1 MRFEIALVTEQHK
14 KLGLPVHTGVY
25 DGIQPPE
32 TLAVRRAVRIATD
45 EFIQHGLYVN
55 DFVALAI
62 KLGEL
67 QTANAGACLLTGV
80 TPTVEDFIV
89 AARELIED
97 ARVLPDKAL
106 QMRPPEWE
114 QLRIGV
120 CMLEIVCHGICGVLG
135 MPYKPIFEALHK
147 AFTEGHPPAVLELT
161 IRDIL
166 RKAGLP
172 IADGTPSAAND
183 PEAS

>member
-1 MRFEIALVTEQHK
+1 MKFEIDLVTGQHT
-14 KLGLPVHTGVY
+14 KLGLPVHTVVY
-25 DGIQPPE
+25 DGIQPQE
-32 TLAVRRAVRIATD
+32 ALGIRRAVRIATD

-67 QTANAGACLLTGV
+67 QTANAGACILTGV
-80 TPTVEDFIV
+80 NPTVEDFIV
-89 AARELIED
+89 AARELVED

-135 MPYKPIFEALHK
+135 IPYKQVFELLHRHY
-147 AFTEGHPPAVLELT
+147 AEESTLDLELCMKEV
-161 IRDIL
+161 L
-166 RKAGLP
+166 RTAGLP
-172 IADGTPSAAND
+172 IKDDMAAAND
-183 PEAS
+183 PEAPK